1 MDMYIYIYMKN
12 TYLAYILTM
21 TPNACSAAPAAGDR
35 ESLARK
41 GHPNAH
47 GARPVHPTSHILHP
61 TPYTLHPTPYTLH
74 PTPHN
79 RHPTPHTLHPTPHTL
94 HPTPYTL
101 HPTPHAPHPTPYAV
115 KRNANPQAL
124 NSAGPQTPEAPSHR
138 RRAPSSTLSSAYWP
152 TRKTPGATP
161 HPKPYRGTSLIR
173 KRHPLD
179 PYRRPIPGALGGSK
193 RAGRFFI
200 GGVPL

>member
-1 MDMYIYIYMKN
+1 MYIYIYMKN

-61 TPYTLHPTPYTLH
+61 TPY
-74 PTPHN
+74 
-79 RHPTPHTLHPTPHTL
+79 TL